1 MAKNNVVVGS
11 SGEPSASTIK
21 VGGAKWNDDA
31 HQALC
36 STLLEVVEG
45 AGASWRA
52 HLDRMVE
59 LMSERGHTFTREGIR
74 MLVTYLP
81 V

>member
-1 MAKNNVVVGS
+1 MAKDIAVVEG
-11 SGEPSASTIK
+11 SGEPSGSATK

-36 STLLEVVEG
+36 GVLLEVIDG
-45 AGASWRA
+45 AGISWRA

-59 LMSERGHTFTREGIR
+59 LMGERGHTFTREGIR
-74 MLVTYLP
+74 
-81 V
+81 

>member
-1 MAKNNVVVGS
+1 MANNNISVAGS
-11 SGEPSASTIK
+11 DEPAFSTTK

-36 STLLEVVEG
+36 GALIEVIEG

-59 LMSERGHTFTREGIR
+59 LMGERGHNFTREGIR
-74 MLVTYLP
+74 
-81 V
+81 

>member
-1 MAKNNVVVGS
+1 MAKDNVIVGG
-11 SGEPSASTIK
+11 SGDPSASTTK

-36 STLLEVVEG
+36 GTLLEVVEG
-45 AGASWRA
+45 TGASWRA

-59 LMSERGHTFTREGIR
+59 IMGERGHTFTREGIR
-74 MLVTYLP
+74 
-81 V
+81 